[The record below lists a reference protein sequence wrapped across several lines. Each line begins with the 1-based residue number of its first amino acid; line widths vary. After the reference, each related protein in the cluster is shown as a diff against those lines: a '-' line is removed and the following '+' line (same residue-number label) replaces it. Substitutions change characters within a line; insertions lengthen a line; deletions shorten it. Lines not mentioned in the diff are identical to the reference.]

1 MRLEP
6 MRVKNSGLSSLRSFN
21 VRIYIAGSSLSYV
34 GLYVQSFATWWLVL
48 SITDSR
54 AALPFTIGL
63 QTVPLLLFGT
73 WGGSII
79 DRFDNRRLMTLTSA
93 VNMTAA
99 IALGLLVQHGHVAVV
114 TVYGFSLVAGFVSVF
129 ERPALQAMISELARP
144 EELPSAVALNAMVF
158 PIARLL
164 GPPIAT
170 LIIAV
175 SGLAVCFYVN
185 AGSYF
190 FFLAALTLLRRH
202 EMFPRRQATSRKGMV
217 AAGFRYVRGDPV
229 VGPVLLA
236 MFVVGLAGFNFQMVM
251 PLMAKYTFHL
261 SEGELALPVSL
272 SAVGALAAGV
282 VMAGLKKP
290 TVRIVGIGGVL
301 FGALLIAYG
310 DAPNYVV
317 WAAISF
323 PIGVAAT
330 VFTTVVVQ
338 ILQAASRPEMLG
350 RVLAL
355 YNIAF
360 LGTTPIGALFVA
372 WLSTAFTPRAPFVA
386 GGVVVAVT
394 GAVMLLARARRSSEG
409 SAAHPDRALEAG
421 RAS

>member
-1 MRLEP
+1 

-48 SITDSR
+48 SITDNRS
-54 AALPFTIGL
+54 ALPFTIGL

-79 DRFDNRRLMTLTSA
+79 DRFDNRRLMTLTSL

-99 IALGLLVQHGHVAVV
+99 IALGLLVQHGHVTVA
-114 TVYGFSLVAGFVSVF
+114 TVYGFSVLAGFVSVF
-129 ERPALQAMISELARP
+129 ERPALQAIISELALP
-144 EELPSAVALNAMVF
+144 EETPSAVALNAMVF

-170 LIIAV
+170 LVIAV
-175 SGLAVCFYVN
+175 SGLAACFYAN

-202 EMFPRRQATSRKGMV
+202 EMFPRRQATSRKGMA

-236 MFVVGLAGFNFQMVM
+236 MFVVGLAGFNFPMVM

-261 SEGELALPVSL
+261 SEGQLSLPVSL
-272 SAVGALAAGV
+272 SAVGALVAGV
-282 VMAGLKKP
+282 VIAGLKSP
-290 TVRIVGIGGVL
+290 TVRILGIGAVL

-310 DAPNYVV
+310 GAPNYLVWVV
-317 WAAISF
+317 ISF
-323 PIGVAAT
+323 PVGVAAT

-338 ILQAASRPEMLG
+338 ILQKASRPEMLG

-394 GAVMLLARARRSSEG
+394 GAVMLLVGAHRSSQG
-409 SAAHPDRALEAG
+409 SAADEDNSLDPERV
-421 RAS
+421 S